1 MQAIHLI
8 PILVIAVS
16 SNLDNVGVGTSYGIR
31 EINIPITSNFLI
43 AIITSCGTFLSILL
57 GGQIYHFLSEQMAG
71 LLGGG
76 IVILAGIWVIFQEKI
91 MHGGREPQEEKQLV
105 AESGLARFGFRQ
117 IVMILNHPILA
128 DWDFSGHIDL
138 REATALAFGLTL
150 NNIPN
155 GVGAGMLGFSLS
167 ITTSAVFLVSI
178 ITIWIGIYLGHLGIR
193 WVGKS
198 AGLIGGLMLILLG
211 GYEIFF

>member
-1 MQAIHLI
+1 
-8 PILVIAVS
+8 
-16 SNLDNVGVGTSYGIR
+16 
-31 EINIPITSNFLI
+31 
-43 AIITSCGTFLSILL
+43 
-57 GGQIYHFLSEQMAG
+57 MAG

-76 IVILAGIWVIFQEKI
+76 IIILAGIWVIFQEKV
-91 MHGGREPQEEKQLV
+91 MRRGSKPQEKEQLI
-105 AESGLARFGFRQ
+105 ANAGLHKFDFRQ

-167 ITTSAVFLVSI
+167 ITTSAVFLISI
-178 ITIWIGIYLGHLGIR
+178 ITIWIGIYFGELGIH
-193 WVGKS
+193 WMGKS
-198 AGLIGGLMLILLG
+198 AGLISGLILISLG
-211 GYEIFF
+211 VYEIFF